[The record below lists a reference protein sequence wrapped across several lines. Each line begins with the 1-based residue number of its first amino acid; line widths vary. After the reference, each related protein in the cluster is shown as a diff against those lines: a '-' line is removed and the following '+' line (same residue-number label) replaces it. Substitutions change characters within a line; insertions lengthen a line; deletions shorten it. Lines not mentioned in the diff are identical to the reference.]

1 MSEKSPAK
9 KQNQVELS
17 LEGISESQ
25 KRLLKSLH
33 HTIVH
38 ILTTKEES
46 EYFEGSAEVM
56 RMVASII
63 KQASFNTQL
72 GINQKIPYAEQALEF
87 SIDVLNDHIEQSKI
101 ITYDN

>member
-1 MSEKSPAK
+1 MPNRTPAK
-9 KQNQVELS
+9 KQSLIELS
-17 LEGISESQ
+17 VEGVSESQ
-25 KRLLKSLH
+25 KRLIKSLH

-38 ILTTKEES
+38 ILTTSEES

-72 GINQKIPYAEQALEF
+72 GINQNIPYAAQALEF
-87 SIDVLNDHIEQSKI
+87 SLDVLSDHIEQSKV